1 MATARIK
8 TGTNVTVIA
17 GEHKGQQGDILTV
30 DREKQRVTVEGVNR
44 QKKAMR
50 RTQANPQG
58 GISEIEGPIHIS
70 NVMPTEE
77 YETRR
82 QKSQSGE
89 QKDNE

>member
-1 MATARIK
+1 MAKSRIK
-8 TGTNVTVIA
+8 TGTKVTVIA
-17 GEHKGQQGDILTV
+17 GEHRGHEGEVLTV

-44 QKKAMR
+44 QNKAMR
-50 RTQANPQG
+50 RTQTNPQG

-70 NVMPTEE
+70 NVMPTDE

-89 QKDNE
+89 QEGNE